1 MDGCLLPYLPHQ
13 EGSLKLLTRINPP
26 VICLSCCSPMR
37 RISSALGHIDGTF
50 SAVEFSVFPLE
61 LIGFERCIDTV
72 GP

>member
-1 MDGCLLPYLPHQ
+1 
-13 EGSLKLLTRINPP
+13 
-26 VICLSCCSPMR
+26 MR